1 MDLMTINFNN
11 MLDVLKSSGNHN
23 FKMGE
28 TLDFLE
34 FKIFDIRCCFSTYFG
49 TPK

>member
-1 MDLMTINFNN
+1 MAINFNN
-11 MLDVLKSSGNHN
+11 MFNVLKSSGNHN

-28 TLDFLE
+28 TLDFLW
-34 FKIFDIRCCFSTYFG
+34 FKKSLILGVVLVNTKT